1 MNEALTDNIDGVQ
14 RVGSFI
20 ETTMGPYGK
29 DKLIMRK
36 DGNFD
41 GYYNVTN
48 QAGFLLRRSSFQS
61 FAGELVTDLAT
72 AQENQY
78 GDGTAMVVLVAS
90 RILSEVEPLLE
101 QGLHQTRVIE
111 GIQDAIQF
119 VQASVREQ
127 SIEVG
132 TEDTRVL
139 EGVVGTSLNG
149 TVSETLFEDLDRIL
163 VEHVRSVSQSDALD
177 VVEDS
182 LHTECLK
189 SESVSA
195 SEAFRGALLKKSLAG
210 HYTPSRIDSATV
222 ATVTQG
228 FARQRTLEEP
238 LEVEGPSS
246 GKRTVQY
253 RTDPAGAE
261 SLHEQELDLVTDRIE
276 PLRRAGVDIVFVED
290 RVEEEVVAAFN
301 AHDIA
306 VVRNVQIDL
315 IERVSAATGSTIH
328 THVGDFAEG
337 DVGSADQIEF
347 RDVNGQD
354 LISVRDRDA
363 DTLAVEIQGSS
374 RKIGWEI
381 QRNVRSALRTLQAT
395 LRCGSVVPGGGAIEA
410 AIACDLRENR
420 HDSALGEALVATAV
434 SEALE
439 SVPVALAK
447 NGGVN
452 GPDARIR
459 VRNRHASG
467 RNTVGFCGG
476 SRRIG
481 DVTDECVFEPTEAK
495 LNCLAMVA
503 EVCSMILRIDEI
515 VPQESAESD

>member
-1 MNEALTDNIDGVQ
+1 MNQALTDNIDGVQ
-14 RVGSFI
+14 RIGSFI

-41 GYYNVTN
+41 EYYNVTN

-61 FAGELVTDLAT
+61 FAGKLVADLAT

-78 GDGTAMVVLVAS
+78 GDGTAMVVLLAS
-90 RILSEVEPLLE
+90 KILSEVEPLLE
-101 QGLHQTRVIE
+101 QGLHQTRVI
-111 GIQDAIQF
+111 GGVQDAIQF
-119 VQASVREQ
+119 AQASIRQQ
-127 SIEVG
+127 SIEVSI
-132 TEDTRVL
+132 EDTQVL
-139 EGVVGTSLNG
+139 EGVVRTSLNG
-149 TVSETLFEDLDRIL
+149 TVSETLFDGLDRIL
-163 VEHVRSVSQSDALD
+163 VEHIRSLSQSKKLD
-177 VVEDS
+177 VAEDFV
-182 LHTECLK
+182 HTECLK
-189 SESVSA
+189 SESASA

-210 HYTPSRIDSATV
+210 HYTPSQIESAKV

-238 LEVEGPSS
+238 LEVDSPSS

-253 RTDPAGAE
+253 QTDPSGAE
-261 SLHEQELDLVTDRIE
+261 SLHKQELDLVTDRIK
-276 PLRRAGVDIVFVED
+276 PLNQAGVDIVFVED

-301 AHDIA
+301 AHNIA

-328 THVGDFAEG
+328 THVGDFTES
-337 DVGSADQIEF
+337 DVGSAERIEF
-347 RDVNGQD
+347 KNASGQD
-354 LISVRDRDA
+354 LISIHDPDA

-381 QRNVRSALRTLQAT
+381 QRNIRSALTTLKTTLQ
-395 LRCGSVVPGGGAIEA
+395 CGSVVPGGGAIEG
-410 AIACDLRENR
+410 AIAHELRDNQ
-420 HDSALGEALVATAV
+420 HDSTIREPLAATAV

-447 NGGVN
+447 NGGLN
-452 GPDARIR
+452 SSDAH
-459 VRNRHASG
+459 VRLRNQHASG

-476 SRRIG
+476 SRRID
-481 DVTDECVFEPTEAK
+481 DVTDESVYEPTEAK
-495 LNCLAMVA
+495 LNCLSMVA

-515 VPQESAESD
+515 IPQKSAEGN